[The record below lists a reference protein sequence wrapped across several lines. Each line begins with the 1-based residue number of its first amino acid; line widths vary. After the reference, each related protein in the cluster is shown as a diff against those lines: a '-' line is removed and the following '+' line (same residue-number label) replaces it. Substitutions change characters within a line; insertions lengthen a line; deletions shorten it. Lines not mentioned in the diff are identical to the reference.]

1 MNSGLYEKLTELNHL
16 LPHEETDKTPYDD
29 NAYKII
35 KPEKIPFISYPYE
48 WSFTQLKQAA
58 LVTLEIQKIAMS
70 HDMVLKDCSAYNIQF
85 KGCKPCL
92 IDTLS
97 FERYKEGQI
106 WQAYRQFCQH
116 FMAPLALMSH
126 KDVRLNQLLRT
137 YIDGIPLD
145 LASTLLPGKTRAMFS
160 ILTHIHAHAKSQKKY
175 ETKQENFKERKMGKR
190 SLEGIVESLRS
201 GVSKMKWKLADTE
214 WGNYYSDTNYTEESF
229 THKKQIIEKRILEIK
244 PHIVWDLGANTGV
257 FSRLASGQGFSTISF
272 DIDPVAVEK
281 NYLDCMKN
289 DEKNLLPLVMDLTN
303 PSPYLGWEN
312 DERVSFMKRSPAD
325 LAMALA
331 LIHHLA
337 ISNNLPFDKIAR
349 FFQKICKSLIIE
361 FVPKEDSQVQRLLS
375 TREDIF
381 DNYNKS
387 SFEST
392 FKEYFEIVE
401 SVAVKNS
408 ERYMYYM
415 TNRLK

>member
-1 MNSGLYEKLTELNHL
+1 MR
-16 LPHEETDKTPYDD
+16 
-29 NAYKII
+29 YKII
-35 KPEKIPFISYPYE
+35 RPEKIPFISYPYE

-58 LVTLEIQKIAMS
+58 LTTLEIQKIAMS
-70 HDMVLKDCSAYNIQF
+70 YDMVLKDCSAYNIQF
-85 KGCKPCL
+85 RGYKPCL

-97 FERYKEGQI
+97 FEKYKKGQI

-116 FMAPLALMSH
+116 FMAPLALMHH

-145 LASTLLPGKTRAMFS
+145 LASSLLPGKTRAMFS

-175 ETKQENFKERKMGKR
+175 ETKQENVKERKMSKR

-201 GVSKMKWKLADTE
+201 GVSKMSWKLTDTE
-214 WGNYYSDTNYTEESF
+214 WGDYYSDTNYSEESF
-229 THKKQIIEKRILEIK
+229 THKKQIIEKYISTIK
-244 PHIVWDLGANTGV
+244 PNMVWDLGANTGV
-257 FSRLASGQGFSTISF
+257 FSRLASRQGFSTISF

-281 NYLDCMKN
+281 NYLGCMEN
-289 DEKNLLPLVMDLTN
+289 DEKNILPLIMDLTN
-303 PSPYLGWEN
+303 PSPYLGWGN
-312 DERVSFMKRSPAD
+312 DERMSFMKRGPTD
-325 LAMALA
+325 LVMALA

-337 ISNNLPFDKIAR
+337 ISNNLPFDRIAQ

-361 FVPKEDSQVQRLLS
+361 FVPKADSQVQRLLA

-381 DNYNKS
+381 DNYNKE
-387 SFEST
+387 SFETT
-392 FKEYFEIVE
+392 FGEYFEIIE

-415 TNRLK
+415 RKRSN